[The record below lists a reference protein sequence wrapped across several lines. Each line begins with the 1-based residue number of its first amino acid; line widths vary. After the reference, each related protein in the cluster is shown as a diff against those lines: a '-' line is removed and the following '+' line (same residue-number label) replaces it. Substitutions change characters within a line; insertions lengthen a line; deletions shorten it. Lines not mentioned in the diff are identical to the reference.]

1 MPETDEERNRDPA
14 REERGMEE
22 IGKVNEYKRG
32 DIKGGDERGGGESGR
47 KVDGDVS
54 DGNRK
59 MLIYIG
65 RADKVVDRLRL
76 NVRCRRV

>member
-32 DIKGGDERGGGESGR
+32 DIKGGGG
-47 KVDGDVS
+47 
-54 DGNRK
+54 
-59 MLIYIG
+59 
-65 RADKVVDRLRL
+65 
-76 NVRCRRV
+76 